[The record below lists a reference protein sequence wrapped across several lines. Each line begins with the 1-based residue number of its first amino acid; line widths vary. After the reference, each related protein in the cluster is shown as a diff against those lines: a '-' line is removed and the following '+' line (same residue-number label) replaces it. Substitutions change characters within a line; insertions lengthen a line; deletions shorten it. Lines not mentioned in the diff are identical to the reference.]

1 MFSAY
6 SPASRCH
13 STLVALTELSS
24 LVSAATL
31 LLRSCPTA
39 LLFSADWVSEVFAVA
54 SWFARSALDSSQQ
67 GH

>member
-1 MFSAY
+1 VRRRRRRRRFSVGQVLVLNNP
-6 SPASRCH
+6 PASRCH
-13 STLVALTELSS
+13 STLVALTLLSS

-39 LLFSADWVSEVFAVA
+39 LFFSAE
-54 SWFARSALDSSQQ
+54 Q